1 MSTSNVEKEGGPDKD
16 HDDKETGNGNIVSV
30 TVDGAE
36 KRVRRGNYVVS
47 EFKATVG
54 VDAALALDE
63 VIEGQFKE
71 LSDDAKL
78 KIKGG
83 EVFISHA
90 RSGASSHG

>member
-1 MSTSNVEKEGGPDKD
+1 MSTSDAEKNDGHGKD
-16 HDDKETGNGNIVSV
+16 HDDKEHGNIVSV
-30 TVDGAE
+30 TVDGVE
-36 KRVRRGNYVVS
+36 KLVRRGNYVVS

-63 VIEGQFKE
+63 VIGGQFKE